1 MKLSSNARRTLI
13 RVVYLLP
20 LIVGL
25 ICLLLAFI
33 PHLWFNYGGEV
44 QKTMS
49 PMELLTNTWSIC
61 NNALDAEA
69 AEADTVLFSQ
79 TMLFFCVLVWISVI
93 LYAIYAVMVAIFS
106 IRAFSAPP
114 THRTANRSKRWLHLL
129 CPNAVCYVL
138 FGLLPIF
145 PSFFPYILSHFY
157 HTRLWMDMKVFF
169 FGPPD
174 PVWAIFLV
182 LLLEL
187 SFLLTRAIQAKE
199 YMDLFRL
206 YKKKPEEK

>member
-1 MKLSSNARRTLI
+1 MKLSSNARRAWI

-25 ICLLLAFI
+25 VCLLLAFI

-44 QKTMS
+44 YETMS
-49 PMELLTNTWSIC
+49 PIKLISNTWSLC
-61 NNALDAEA
+61 NDTLKAEA
-69 AEADTVLFSQ
+69 GEADAIFFSYI
-79 TMLFFCVLVWISVI
+79 MIVFCVLVWISVI

-114 THRTANRSKRWLHLL
+114 TNRTANRSKRWLHLV

-182 LLLEL
+182 FLLEL
-187 SFLLTRAIQAKE
+187 SFLLTRAMQAKE
-199 YMDLFRL
+199 HMDMFRL
-206 YKKKPEEK
+206 YKKKTEEK